1 MFKKP
6 RTRFRYLLPLMLIV
20 ASAAADRVSA
30 SERTVWKSV
39 AMACTPTSETLER
52 GNFVTTGGRV
62 KHDNGALGTIS
73 FICPFNVP
81 GLRPNRLYRLRARV
95 NRLSGNLDP
104 ADYTSIKLRGAFDVS
119 GHVIDI
125 LETET
130 AVPGSAGDTWTL
142 TSPQELIG
150 WQNGITYWVQITIRR
165 DRVERA
171 AGREQIPSVLNVELL
186 QD

>member
-1 MFKKP
+1 MFKRP
-6 RTRFRYLLPLMLIV
+6 RTFFRLSFPLFLIV
-20 ASAAADRVSA
+20 SAAAADRVFA

-52 GNFVTTGGRV
+52 GDFVTTGGRV
-62 KHDNGALGTIS
+62 KHDDGAVGTIS

-81 GLRPNRLYRLRARV
+81 GLRPGRLYRLRARV
-95 NRLSGNLDP
+95 NRLAGNLNP
-104 ADYTSIKLRGAFDVS
+104 VDYTSVKLRGVFDVS
-119 GHVIDI
+119 GHVHDL
-125 LETET
+125 LETDT
-130 AVPGSAGDTWTL
+130 AVPGPAGDMWTL
-142 TSPQELIG
+142 TSRQEVVG
-150 WQNGITYWVQITIRR
+150 WQNGNTYWVQITIRR